1 MIVDNRKGSLRI
13 SWQAF
18 RLASARLILV
28 SALILF
34 AGAWFSPGATL
45 GTAVP
50 VGPVAA
56 WKPLP
61 NSGAMI
67 SWGVGKG
74 LEKLLAG
81 LEGGVC

>member
-1 MIVDNRKGSLRI
+1 MENRKGYLRS

-18 RLASARLILV
+18 RLAYARLILV

-34 AGAWFSPGATL
+34 AGDWFSPRATL

-61 NSGAMI
+61 NSGTIIYFGA
-67 SWGVGKG
+67 GKG